1 MNTGK
6 ISSGISDLDRLI
18 DSLYVGDNVVWEIES
33 GTVFDIFKYH
43 FIRQSIEEKQNVIYV
58 SFNKSPYSIL
68 QQLNGIISREN
79 FTLID
84 CFTSGKGKND
94 KAFLKFYENPA
105 EINVI
110 KVETPRDINEF
121 TTVLNNM
128 EDNLPSGTRY
138 IFDSLTGM
146 QDLWGD
152 ENSTYK
158 FFTYL
163 CPLLYD
169 LGTVAYW
176 ILEKEAHSQSFKAN
190 LRHVTQVVLDLYR
203 RKDKLF
209 IKAHKLEGRSV
220 REAFKPHQYEVDS
233 QKRVYIASAKR
244 DVFVDIG
251 TRIRDIRTRMGIN
264 QKELAEKVDLTPSF
278 ISQLENNQ
286 ISPSLNS
293 FMQICEALGVTPAA
307 VLGDRN
313 EQSEWLISRE
323 RIFSFPV
330 FEDEGLKTFSI
341 VNNADINAYLI
352 VIEPFM
358 KMEKKIK
365 QERGKRLVYVIQGN
379 VTVLLNGRH
388 EKIKQGDILCLKD
401 EVSSLWKNEGG
412 DKIELLL
419 VCS

>member
-6 ISSGISDLDRLI
+6 ISSGINDLDRLI

-43 FIRQSIEEKQNVIYV
+43 FIRQSTEEKQNVIYI
-58 SFNKSPYSIL
+58 SFNKSPHSIL
-68 QQLNGIISREN
+68 QQLNGIITKEN

-94 KAFLKFYENPA
+94 KAFIKFYENPS

-110 KVETPRDINEF
+110 RVENPRDINKF
-121 TTVLNNM
+121 TTILNNM

-146 QDLWGD
+146 QDLWGE

-176 ILEKEAHSQSFKAN
+176 VLEKEAHSQAFKAN

-209 IKAHKLEGRSV
+209 IKAHKLEGRSG
-220 REAFKPHQYEVDS
+220 REAFKPHQYEIDS
-233 QKRVYIASAKR
+233 QKRVYLYSAKR
-244 DVFVDIG
+244 DFFVDIG
-251 TRIRDIRTRMGIN
+251 ARIRDIRTKMGIN

-293 FMQICEALGVTPAA
+293 FMQICEALGVNPAT
-307 VLGDRN
+307 VLGDKN
-313 EQSEWLISRE
+313 EKSEWLITRE

-330 FEDEGLKTFSI
+330 FEDEGLKIFSI
-341 VNNADINAYLI
+341 INNADINAYFV

-358 KMEKKIK
+358 KLEKKIK
-365 QERGKRLVYVIQGN
+365 QERGKRLFYVIQGN
-379 VTVLLNGRH
+379 CTVLLNGRH
-388 EKIKQGDILCLKD
+388 EKLKKGDILCLKD
-401 EVSSLWKNEGG
+401 EDSSLWKNEGG
-412 DKIELLL
+412 DTTELLL
-419 VCS
+419 ICS

>member
-1 MNTGK
+1 MHIGK

-43 FIRQSIEEKQNVIYV
+43 FIKQSTEEKQNVIYV
-58 SFNKSPYSIL
+58 SFNKSPHSIL
-68 QQLNGIISREN
+68 QQLNGIISKNN
-79 FTLID
+79 FILID

-94 KAFLKFYENPA
+94 KAFIKFYENPT

-110 KVETPRDINEF
+110 RVENPKDINNF
-121 TTVLNNM
+121 TKVLNNM

-152 ENSTYK
+152 ENTTYK

-176 ILEKEAHSQSFKAN
+176 ILEKEAHSQTFKAN
-190 LRHVTQVVLDLYR
+190 LRHVTQVVLELYR

-209 IKAHKLEGRSV
+209 IKALKLEGRSG

-244 DVFVDIG
+244 DFFVDIG
-251 TRIRDIRTRMGIN
+251 TKIKDIRTKMGIN

-293 FMQICEALGVTPAA
+293 FLQICDALGVTPS
-307 VLGDRN
+307 VILGDKN
-313 EQSEWLISRE
+313 EQSEWIIRRE

-330 FEDEGLKTFSI
+330 IEEEEIKVFPI
-341 VNNADINAYLI
+341 INNADINAYTI
-352 VIEPFM
+352 VFEPFM
-358 KMEKKIK
+358 KSEKKIK
-365 QERGKRLVYVIQGN
+365 QERGKRLIYVLKGN

-388 EKIKQGDILCLKD
+388 EKLKQGDMLCLKD
-401 EVSSLWKNEGG
+401 DVSSLWKNEGG
-412 DKIELLL
+412 DRIELLL
-419 VCS
+419 VCL